1 MKLNHIIL
9 ALALVVVLI
18 LVCNQQHAVSKSPA
32 FVRQQ
37 TIDSYGDLI
46 NIIEQK
52 NSTTPNYS
60 TDILSV
66 NYMSDGK
73 TFYATLWMAYPLYKK
88 FEPSETEII
97 RYGMLIDADLNNQ
110 TGIQGADYL
119 VRVEWNSTSKTWMRI
134 FEELETPSSILS
146 IADRR
151 ILDIEYGHED
161 FFKEGKRYVNLFADL
176 GSISSPDKYRVIFF
190 TNDLRRNEWNVDYT
204 HWVFA
209 PSPELIISIPRNS
222 IGLGPG
228 QQEILEI
235 QLKSTTGFNP
245 QVSLYT
251 TQGVNN
257 GFNLEFEPANLSIP
271 SFGMATSH
279 VKITAPREAV
289 AQEQTL
295 PILASLTVPP
305 RSIVLVGSNN
315 SNNTDLGNFRIIPS
329 SSDINQEIEQQSSV
343 TIRVLSLEEQLTNF
357 VNGIFSSI
365 TTIIT
370 VLLTIITGISAYFF
384 GRQTM
389 KRTRE
394 SNTTQD
400 NKI

>member
-18 LVCNQQHAVSKSPA
+18 LACNQQHAVSKSPA

-73 TFYATLWMAYPLYKK
+73 TFYATVWMAYPLYKK

-161 FFKEGKRYVNLFADL
+161 FFKEGKRYVNLFA
-176 GSISSPDKYRVIFF
+176 
-190 TNDLRRNEWNVDYT
+190 
-204 HWVFA
+204 
-209 PSPELIISIPRNS
+209 
-222 IGLGPG
+222 
-228 QQEILEI
+228 
-235 QLKSTTGFNP
+235 
-245 QVSLYT
+245 
-251 TQGVNN
+251 
-257 GFNLEFEPANLSIP
+257 
-271 SFGMATSH
+271 
-279 VKITAPREAV
+279 
-289 AQEQTL
+289 
-295 PILASLTVPP
+295 
-305 RSIVLVGSNN
+305 
-315 SNNTDLGNFRIIPS
+315 
-329 SSDINQEIEQQSSV
+329 
-343 TIRVLSLEEQLTNF
+343 
-357 VNGIFSSI
+357 
-365 TTIIT
+365 
-370 VLLTIITGISAYFF
+370 
-384 GRQTM
+384 
-389 KRTRE
+389 
-394 SNTTQD
+394 
-400 NKI
+400 

>member
-1 MKLNHIIL
+1 
-9 ALALVVVLI
+9 
-18 LVCNQQHAVSKSPA
+18 
-32 FVRQQ
+32 
-37 TIDSYGDLI
+37 
-46 NIIEQK
+46 
-52 NSTTPNYS
+52 
-60 TDILSV
+60 
-66 NYMSDGK
+66 MSDGK
-73 TFYATLWMAYPLYKK
+73 TFYATVWMAYPLYKK

-209 PSPELIISIPRNS
+209 PSPELVISIPRNS